1 MLAQQIQ
8 AAAQSGE
15 EQSSPDVFAARSSHW
30 MNVLLGLAGA
40 ANTLVTTYMQEELE
54 DVKACVDEDHHKAI
68 AGLAKQVERAKALG
82 LTLAGAAQLA
92 AIGQT
97 KVDLWS
103 VIVEPFSASSLS
115 DLITQND
122 WLRPGDV
129 VYKAETIHRRTLTEA
144 DFNAAAAPAVIGGA
158 A

>member
-8 AAAQSGE
+8 MPAQSGE
-15 EQSSPDVFAARSSHW
+15 DQASPDVFAARSSHW
-30 MNVLLGLAGA
+30 MSVLLGLVGS
-40 ANTLVTTYMQEELE
+40 ANTLITTYLQEELA
-54 DVKACVDEDHHKAI
+54 DVKACIDEDHHQAI

-92 AIGQT
+92 ATGQAN
-97 KVDLWS
+97 VELWS
-103 VIVEPFSASSLS
+103 VINDQFSAGSLS
-115 DLITQND
+115 DLIAQND
-122 WLRPGDV
+122 WLRPGDA
-129 VYKAETIHRRTLTEA
+129 VYRAETIYRHTLTEA